1 MSREIFE
8 NFIFKCI
15 HSLLSLLFD
24 DAWVKYR
31 MIKIEKYQIYED
43 ECFDE
48 LLLRFFNFFTIKLRM
63 FMLHLN
69 LYGYD
74 FLNGAGREER
84 KVFVLYIAC
93 YILSLF

>member
-1 MSREIFE
+1 
-8 NFIFKCI
+8 
-15 HSLLSLLFD
+15 
-24 DAWVKYR
+24 

-48 LLLRFFNFFTIKLRM
+48 LLLRFFNFLTINLRM

>member
-1 MSREIFE
+1 
-8 NFIFKCI
+8 
-15 HSLLSLLFD
+15 
-24 DAWVKYR
+24 

-48 LLLRFFNFFTIKLRM
+48 LLLRFFNFLTIKLRM

-69 LYGYD
+69 LYGYG
-74 FLNGAGREER
+74 FLNGAGREKR

>member
-1 MSREIFE
+1 
-8 NFIFKCI
+8 
-15 HSLLSLLFD
+15 
-24 DAWVKYR
+24 

-48 LLLRFFNFFTIKLRM
+48 LLLRFFNFLTIKLRM
-63 FMLHLN
+63 FVLHLN

-84 KVFVLYIAC
+84 KVCCILRVIYYLYFELRDIVAS
-93 YILSLF
+93 INGIRFDINL

>member
-1 MSREIFE
+1 
-8 NFIFKCI
+8 
-15 HSLLSLLFD
+15 
-24 DAWVKYR
+24 

-43 ECFDE
+43 EGFDE
-48 LLLRFFNFFTIKLRM
+48 LLLRFFNFLTIKLRM

-74 FLNGAGREER
+74 FLNGAGREKR